1 MNRSCIEP
9 RSKIMNHSNYD
20 TQDRNMNQI
29 KTEPHVKRMKQIIG
43 ESQNVTM
50 NQQYYET
57 RVRL

>member
-1 MNRSCIEP
+1 
-9 RSKIMNHSNYD
+9 MNHSNYD

-29 KTEPHVKRMKQIIG
+29 KTEPHVKRMNQIIG

-57 RVRL
+57 RIRL